1 MNGSAPPA
9 NRFSLRRWSQR
20 KLAASRAVSSPTP
33 PPVSPPAAAAPA
45 PAAAAV
51 PGTVAQPDAGVAA
64 PVSVELP
71 AIDSLS
77 LESDFTPFLRPEV
90 DDTLR
95 RQALKKLFAQ
105 PAFNVMDGL
114 DVYIDDYGK
123 PDPIAPEIVRQ
134 LVQGRYLFDPPQTRV
149 NAEGVVENVPPDAAA
164 DAVCAE
170 PAATAAPVVA
180 AALPAGDPEDVASV
194 AASAVPEPRLPAPP
208 PTGEPTP

>member
-33 PPVSPPAAAAPA
+33 PPVSPPAAAALP
-45 PAAAAV
+45 PAAASV
-51 PGTVAQPDAGVAA
+51 PGTVAPPDAVVAA

-149 NAEGVVENVPPDAAA
+149 NAEGVVENVPPDATDDAA
-164 DAVCAE
+164 GAE
-170 PAATAAPVVA
+170 PAAPAGA

-194 AASAVPEPRLPAPP
+194 TASAVPEPRLPAPP